1 MQRRLLADRAVEG
14 EPVEAMIEVTR
25 GPLGL
30 PGGEV
35 RDPLAGMP
43 VAVGRPLA
51 LITGAAKAEV
61 RVVARFPRRGLRR
74 LEPPALAVGD
84 MLGLATRVRSGEGP
98 TQELLVLPRTE
109 PVRWSTRQS
118 GRRLEGGDGGPAE
131 EPLAASDI
139 DGLRPYRPGT
149 SASRIH
155 WSALARGA
163 GLLERRLQADGDTRP
178 LVVLDS
184 RCANATTEDQLDGA
198 VRAAASLILE
208 LARRGGCRALLPGER
223 RAVVV
228 ESDLMSWPGSMPD
241 WRWSRAARA
250 PGRHGSPRARA
261 RTHALRRSAAAR
273 ARSGGDRRAGRGRL
287 RARAPAQRHGAVAR
301 RGDLRRRRL
310 PGLCRRRPGLGRE
323 GTSGVSTGAQVA
335 VLDARGVKRPGCA
348 RTRTGGAAR
357 LPARDLRCARALCG
371 VAVGDDAEPGAD
383 GANARPA
390 RARCALA
397 AAGPWLRQRSALLLV
412 FAIVVAVILLF
423 ALSGLPVRWV
433 RHLRVSASA
442 DAIDEGL
449 SSLPRAFIPYNG
461 INEWVRV
468 VIVLGGGLLLLLA
481 AIPLA
486 FAPRTVGEMRRRPRP
501 RR

>member
-1 MQRRLLADRAVEG
+1 MSSPRRGIGVAAAGVILTLLAFTFDAAPLFVPGVAFALIGALVPTWVYLSASGAHVQRRLLADRAVEG

-109 PVRWSTRQS
+109 RVRWATRQS

-184 RCANATTEDQLDGA
+184 RCPNATTEDQLDAA

-228 ESDLMSWPGSMPD
+228 ESDLMSWPGIHARLAMVEGGPST
-241 WRWSRAARA
+241 RA
-250 PGRHGSPRARA
+250 PLLA
-261 RTHALRRSAAAR
+261 
-273 ARSGGDRRAGRGRL
+273 
-287 RARAPAQRHGAVAR
+287 
-301 RGDLRRRRL
+301 
-310 PGLCRRRPGLGRE
+310 
-323 GTSGVSTGAQVA
+323 
-335 VLDARGVKRPGCA
+335 
-348 RTRTGGAAR
+348 
-357 LPARDLRCARALCG
+357 
-371 VAVGDDAEPGAD
+371 PGAKL
-383 GANARPA
+383 GPILYVAAQPLERVPA
-390 RARCALA
+390 AIAAQA
-397 AAGPWLRQRSALLLV
+397 AAGCVLV
-412 FAIVVAVILLF
+412 LPRTATAQSPGAAIFDVAGCRGYAV
-423 ALSGLPVRWV
+423 GVR
-433 RHLRVSASA
+433 ASA
-442 DAIDEGL
+442 ARV
-449 SSLPRAFIPYNG
+449 RA
-461 INEWVRV
+461 
-468 VIVLGGGLLLLLA
+468 A
-481 AIPLA
+481 
-486 FAPRTVGEMRRRPRP
+486 
-501 RR
+501 